1 MRLSWNEIRS
11 RAASFVRKWADAGYE
26 KGETQTFYNDFFQ
39 IFGKRRESVAR
50 YEERVHRLDDTS
62 GFIDL
67 FWPGVL
73 IVEQKSAGRDLAA
86 AREQAGGYFDALPEH
101 EKPRYTLVSDFQ
113 HFELHDRLQRDTI
126 TFRLAQLP
134 EHVERF
140 GFILGVTSRTFR
152 DQDPA
157 NIEAAELVGKLHDSL
172 RDAGYPAHDLE
183 RFLVRIVFCLFADD
197 TGVFEPRDILLD
209 FLETRTREDGTDL
222 GPLLMQ
228 LFQVLNSPEGRRIAT
243 LDEDLAGFPYVD
255 GDLFAQTIWIPAFN
269 AEMRAQLLAA
279 CRFDWSSISPAI
291 FGSLFQSVMD
301 PAQRRAQGAHYTTEQ
316 NILKV
321 IEPLF
326 LDGLWEEFTK
336 IKALRRGRLPRLR
349 AFQERLGRLTFFDPA
364 CGCGNF
370 LVIAYR
376 ELRRLELE
384 VIREILEYERDAET
398 GTIAA
403 RLDVGSLSRLD
414 VDQFYGIEIG
424 EFPARIAEVAL
435 WMTDHLMNN
444 ELSLEFGQSYARIP
458 LKRSPHIRCGDA
470 LEMDW
475 EELLA
480 AKDCS
485 FVLGNPPFGGAKFQS
500 PEQRAQVRRIADLG
514 GSGGTLDY
522 VSAWFITAGEYIR
535 KSGPPGERAG
545 IGFVATNS
553 ITQGEQVAQLWP
565 VLCGRCGLEIAFAHR
580 TFAWGSDARGMA
592 HVHVVIIGLSDREGV
607 PPVRRLFSYDDPR
620 GDPHES
626 AHAVLSPYLFDAGGL
641 ADPHLVVR
649 RENRPINGMARL
661 VIGSKPIDGGNYIF
675 NAEQRAALLAREPDA
690 GQFLCPY
697 VGSREFLQGGD
708 RWILAL
714 HNASPQAL
722 RRLPEVRRRVAA
734 VRAMRAASR
743 SRPTRDLANTPTL
756 YHVNVVP
763 DGPFLVIPKVSSERR
778 EWVPIGWMEPPTV
791 PSDLVFV
798 LKDASLSDF
807 AILTSAMHMAWLR
820 YIGGRLKSDY
830 RYSIALVYDTFPL
843 SPEDADRSTLE
854 RLAQAVLDTRAK
866 YSGATLADLYD
877 PDLMPPSLRRAHQAL
892 DRAVDRLYRPR
903 KFSSERERVEHLFT
917 LYERLRTPL
926 AAAKKK
932 RRRRRVIRV
941 SGS

>member
-1 MRLSWNEIRS
+1 MRLSWNEIRA
-11 RAASFVRKWADAGYE
+11 RAASFARKWANAGYE
-26 KGETQTFYNDFFQ
+26 KGETQSFYNDFFR
-39 IFGKRRESVAR
+39 IFGVRRESVAR
-50 YEERVHRLDDTS
+50 YEERVEKLDDTS

-86 AREQAGGYFDALPEH
+86 AYEQAGGYFDALTET
-101 EKPRYTLVSDFQ
+101 ERPRYILVSDFQ
-113 HFELHDRLQRDTI
+113 HFELHDLLQRDEVS
-126 TFRLAQLP
+126 FRLDELP
-134 EHVERF
+134 DHAEKF
-140 GFILGVTSRTFR
+140 GFVLGVASRTFR

-228 LFQVLNSPEGRRIAT
+228 LFQVLNTPEGDRIAT
-243 LDEDLAGFPYVD
+243 LDEDLARFPYVN
-255 GDLFAQTIWIPAFN
+255 GDLFADRIWIPAFS
-269 AEMRAQLLAA
+269 AEMRDQLLAA
-279 CRFDWSSISPAI
+279 CRFNWSSISPAI

-321 IEPLF
+321 IESLF
-326 LDGLWEEFTK
+326 LDDLWEEVAK

-349 AFQERLGRLTFFDPA
+349 AFQERLGKLTFFDPA

-384 VIREILEYERDAET
+384 VLRELLGSEEQQF
-398 GTIAA
+398 
-403 RLDVGSLSRLD
+403 LQFDVSSLSRLD

-458 LKRSPHIRCGDA
+458 LKRSPHIHCGDA

-475 EELLA
+475 EDLLPA
-480 AKDCS
+480 RDCS
-485 FVLGNPPFGGAKFQS
+485 FVFGNPPFGGAKFQS
-500 PEQRAQVRRIADLG
+500 AEQRAQVRRIAALG
-514 GSGGTLDY
+514 GTGGTLDY
-522 VSAWFITAGEYIR
+522 VTAWFIRAGEYIQ
-535 KSGPPGERAG
+535 KSGPPGERAR

-565 VLCGRCGLEIAFAHR
+565 ILFGRCGLEIAFAHR

-592 HVHVVIIGLSDREGV
+592 HVHVVIIGLDGRDEV
-607 PPVRRLFSYDDPR
+607 PAVRRLFSYDDPKA
-620 GDPHES
+620 DPHES

-649 RENRPINGMARL
+649 KESRPINGL
-661 VIGSKPIDGGNYIF
+661 PQLITGSKPIDDGQFIF
-675 NAEQRAALLAREPDA
+675 TPDEAASFIAEEPGAKPFLRPFIGARE
-690 GQFLCPY
+690 Y
-697 VGSREFLQGGD
+697 LQGSQ
-708 RWILAL
+708 RQILAL
-714 HNASPQAL
+714 HEASPSELA
-722 RRLPEVRRRVAA
+722 RLPRVRERLAA
-734 VRAMRAASR
+734 VRSYREGSK
-743 SRPTRDLANTPTL
+743 SKPTQQIADTPAI
-756 YHVNVVP
+756 YHVNVLP
-763 DGPFLVIPKVSSERR
+763 KAPFLVIPQVSSERR
-778 EWVPIGWMEPPTV
+778 QYVPIGWIEPPTI
-791 PSDLVFV
+791 PSDKLR
-798 LKDASLSDF
+798 LLENASLGDF
-807 AILTSAMHMAWLR
+807 AILTSAMHMAWMR
-820 YIGGRLKSDY
+820 AVTGRMKSDY
-830 RYSIALVYDTFPL
+830 MYSVGVVYNTFPTPPNDVDL
-843 SPEDADRSTLE
+843 SSLTP
-854 RLAQAVLDTRAK
+854 LAQAVLDARAEH
-866 YSGATLADLYD
+866 SGATLADLYD
-877 PDLMPPSLRRAHQAL
+877 PDLMPVKLRRAHQAL
-892 DRAVDRLYRPR
+892 DRVVDRLYRPR

-917 LYERLRTPL
+917 LYERMRAPL
-926 AAAKKK
+926 TAATKKK
-932 RRRRRVIRV
+932 TRRKRVRRVRHP
-941 SGS
+941 